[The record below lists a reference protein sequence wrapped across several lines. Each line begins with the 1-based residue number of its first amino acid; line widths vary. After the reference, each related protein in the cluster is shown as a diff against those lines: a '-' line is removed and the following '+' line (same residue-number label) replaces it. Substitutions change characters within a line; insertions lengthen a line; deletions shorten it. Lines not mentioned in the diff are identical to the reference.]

1 MCLIL
6 TEHIIH
12 FVVFINALQ
21 RFLKP
26 IKTLKTNSSNGFE
39 LNVLSSFELK
49 AQLSFSVKSPMS
61 IGNDMVR
68 YYAH

>member
-12 FVVFINALQ
+12 FVVFITALQ
-21 RFLKP
+21 RFQSLLKT
-26 IKTLKTNSSNGFE
+26 IKTNSSTGFE